1 MSIMGNAVFSTA
13 TAKNWFE
20 LAHALQVSVRAIQNW
35 RANPKYQETIPRDGS
50 KGEKDVGAWRNFL
63 VLHGL
68 KESVLVDEDG
78 EAPIKFIPGNENEYK
93 KLLTYEKIKQAQ
105 IETGKME
112 GVLLEAAQL
121 EIQLGA
127 AFIAITNRVSG
138 LAETLAPL
146 VVARDDVAEI
156 MDIIRPETDSILAGL
171 NCGDYLVDV
180 PTLAVA
186 IDCTASERERLV
198 QLAEELLR
206 RIGRAAIA
214 VITQPTVID
223 PISGHASAG
232 QMEGDV

>member
-1 MSIMGNAVFSTA
+1 MGNGVISTA
-13 TAKNWFE
+13 KARNWYD
-20 LAHALQVSVRAIQNW
+20 LAHALRVTTRAIQNW

-50 KGEKDVGAWRNFL
+50 RGEKDVGEWVNFM

-68 KESVLVDEDG
+68 KEAVATDEEG
-78 EAPIKFIPGNENEYK
+78 EGAPIKFIPGNEGEYK

-146 VVARDDVAEI
+146 VVARDDVADI

-171 NCGDYLVDV
+171 NCGDYLASVK
-180 PTLAVA
+180 TLAEGIECTVA
-186 IDCTASERERLV
+186 ERERLV
-198 QLAEELLR
+198 ELAEGLLR
-206 RIGRAAIA
+206 GIGRAAID
-214 VITQPTVID
+214 VITQPAVVD
-223 PISGHASAG
+223 PITG
-232 QMEGDV
+232 QANVSQTGPEN

>member
-1 MSIMGNAVFSTA
+1 MNVIATA
-13 TAKNWFE
+13 KAKNWFE
-20 LAHALQVSVRAIQNW
+20 LSHALNVSRRAIQNW
-35 RANPKYQETIPRDGS
+35 RADPKYQDTIPRCAS
-50 KGEKDVGAWRNFL
+50 NGEKDVGAWRNFL

-68 KESVLVDEDG
+68 KESVSSDEDG
-78 EAPIKFIPGNENEYK
+78 EAPIKFIPGNEGEYK

-121 EIQLGA
+121 EVQLGA

-146 VVARDDVAEI
+146 VVARDDVSEI

-171 NCGDYLVDV
+171 NCGDYLASVKDLTDGV
-180 PTLAVA
+180 
-186 IDCTASERERLV
+186 DCTATERERLAE
-198 QLAEELLR
+198 LAETLLR
-206 RIGRAAIA
+206 GIGRAAIA

-223 PISGHASAG
+223 PISGHSSVAQTG
-232 QMEGDV
+232 PEENV

>member
-1 MSIMGNAVFSTA
+1 MGNAVFSTA

-20 LAHALQVSVRAIQNW
+20 LAHALSVSVRAIQNW

-50 KGEKDVGAWRNFL
+50 KGEKDVAAWRNFL

-68 KESVLVDEDG
+68 KESVLTDENE

-146 VVARDDVAEI
+146 VVARDDVADI

-171 NCGDYLVDV
+171 NCGDYLASVKD
-180 PTLAVA
+180 LADG
-186 IDCTASERERLV
+186 IECTAAERERLV
-198 QLAEELLR
+198 ELAEGLLR
-206 RIGRAAIA
+206 GIGRAAID
-214 VITQPTVID
+214 VITRPSVVD
-223 PISGHASAG
+223 PITG
-232 QMEGDV
+232 QANVGQIAPEN